1 MKFIAAGYSDTGN
14 VKEINQDS
22 LLIKIAQT
30 SAGMTACCI
39 VCDGMGGL
47 KSGEVASAFVINTF
61 NDWFNRCLPSIIR
74 DSDNI
79 NLICDNWKN
88 IIKECNYKIMEYGR
102 SNGFNIGTTITGIII
117 IGDKYLTINVGDS
130 RVYMLTDKAVKLTRD
145 QTVVENE
152 IAAGRL
158 TKQEAKEDPR
168 RSVLL
173 QCIGATENVV
183 PEFTRGTLSSCQ
195 TIVVCSD
202 GFRHEISEDE
212 MYACLSSK
220 AVMDEQSGRNNLIQL
235 TKLVKQRG
243 ERDNITAAVIKAY
256 SGI

>member
-1 MKFIAAGYSDTGN
+1 MQFIAAGYSDTGN

-30 SAGMTACCI
+30 SAGMTACSI

-47 KSGEVASAFVINTF
+47 KSGELASAFVINTF
-61 NDWFNRCLPSIIR
+61 NDWFNRCLPSIITA
-74 DSDNI
+74 SDCLNI
-79 NLICDNWKN
+79 ICDNWKR
-88 IIKECNYKIMEYGR
+88 IIKECNKKIMEYGR

-117 IGDKYLTINVGDS
+117 INDMYLTINVGDS
-130 RVYMLTDKAVKLTRD
+130 RVYMIKDKAAQLTKD
-145 QTVVENE
+145 QTVIEKE
-152 IAAGRL
+152 LAAGRI
-158 TKQEAKEDPR
+158 TAQEAKKDPR

-183 PEFTRGTLSSCQ
+183 PEFTRGTISSGS

-202 GFRHEISEDE
+202 GFRHEINEDE
-212 MYACLSSK
+212 MYAYLSSGAIK
-220 AVMDEQSGRNNLIQL
+220 DEQTGKNNLIQL
-235 TKLVKQRG
+235 VELVKKRG

-256 SGI
+256 